1 MSTIVVTTFE
11 LADGVEADAFVEA
24 DSRYQQDVAYQ
35 QPGLGRRTTSVGQGT
50 PASWCIIEQP
60 RVDRTVC
67 RDCGARRRAGGR
79 PWLRP
84 RLRHE
89 VFDRARA

>member
-11 LADGVEADAFVEA
+11 LGDGVESDAFVEA

-50 PASWCIIEQP
+50 PASWCIIEWW
-60 RVDRTVC
+60 VDEDHAVAWHTSDLGSLVTNVE
-67 RDCGARRRAGGR
+67 RRSYET
-79 PWLRP
+79 L
-84 RLRHE
+84 
-89 VFDRARA
+89 D